1 MKVNLAYQVK
11 KLVGLIS
18 INYKIA
24 PLEIREKFYFDNSE
38 KIVFNNLLKKKVGVE
53 GLMMIS
59 TCNRTEI
66 YFEFENHVGEEKKF
80 LHTIVKEL
88 VDFKGYKDSLSP
100 YLNNLT
106 GSYNVANHLF
116 RLVSGLESMII
127 GEFQIVEQLKDA
139 YYFSKKHKMLGPIL
153 GRMIQKSLETG
164 KYIRTNTDIGRGAV
178 SVSYAAVEQI
188 TKKYDLSESNF
199 MCVGLGETSKL
210 SIRHLHRKNIKNIK
224 ITNRTESKSTDFCK
238 ELGYES
244 IKFRNFKN
252 EIKNCDVV
260 IFSTSSR
267 NTLLSKSD
275 LLEIMNG
282 REKKLL
288 LVDLSVPRNL
298 SSDLYG
304 LENVEVI
311 NVDNLKDAVNEN
323 YKKRKG
329 EIIKAELYIEEFLVE
344 FDDWTNARSLRP
356 SILSLKKQVR
366 ELIVNETLNNIED
379 YYSEQKNG
387 DDLNSHL
394 SKVYDKFS
402 NNLVKK
408 IKKASNNGKDERAIE
423 IINQIFLNEK

>member
-1 MKVNLAYQVK
+1 M
-11 KLVGLIS
+11 VGLIS

-38 KIVFNNLLKKKVGVE
+38 KIVFNNLLKKRVGVE
-53 GLMMIS
+53 GLIIIS

-66 YFEFENHVGEEKKF
+66 YFEFENHVGQEKKF

-88 VDFKGYKDSLSP
+88 VEFKVYKDSLSP

-106 GSYNVANHLF
+106 GSYDVANHLF

-188 TKKYDLSESNF
+188 TKKYNLLESKF
-199 MCVGLGETSKL
+199 LCVGMGETSKL
-210 SIRHLHRKNIKNIK
+210 SIRHLHQKNIKNIK
-224 ITNRTESKSTDFCK
+224 ITNRTESKSTEFCK
-238 ELGYES
+238 ELGYEFV
-244 IKFRNFKN
+244 KFENFKN
-252 EIKNCDVV
+252 EIENCDVV
-260 IFSTSSR
+260 IFSTGSKK
-267 NTLLSKSD
+267 TLLNKSD
-275 LLEIMNG
+275 LDKIMS
-282 REKKLL
+282 RRKKNLL

-298 SSDLYG
+298 SSDLYNIKNI
-304 LENVEVI
+304 EII
-311 NVDNLKDAVNEN
+311 NIDNLKDAVNEN

-344 FDDWTNARSLRP
+344 FDDWTNTRLLRP

-366 ELIVNETLNNIED
+366 DLIVNETLNNIED
-379 YYSEQKNG
+379 YYNDQKNG
-387 DDLNSHL
+387 EDLNSHL
-394 SKVYDKFS
+394 NKVYDKFS
-402 NNLVKK
+402 SNLVKK
-408 IKKASNNGKDERAIE
+408 IKKASNNGKDEKAIE
-423 IINQIFLNEK
+423 IINQIFLNEQ

>member
-1 MKVNLAYQVK
+1 M
-11 KLVGLIS
+11 VGLIS

-38 KIVFNNLLKKKVGVE
+38 KIVFNNLLKKRVGVE
-53 GLMMIS
+53 GLIIIS

-66 YFEFENHVGEEKKF
+66 YFEFENHVGQEKKF

-88 VDFKGYKDSLSP
+88 VEFKVYKDSLSP

-106 GSYNVANHLF
+106 GSYDVANHLF

-164 KYIRTNTDIGRGAV
+164 KYIRTNTDIGKGAV

-188 TKKYDLSESNF
+188 TKKYDLLESKF
-199 MCVGLGETSKL
+199 LCVGLGETSKL
-210 SIRHLHRKNIKNIK
+210 SIRHLHKKNIKNIK
-224 ITNRTESKSTDFCK
+224 ITNRTESKSTEFCK
-238 ELGYES
+238 ELGYEFV
-244 IKFRNFKN
+244 KFEDFKN
-252 EIKNCDVV
+252 EIENCDVV
-260 IFSTSSR
+260 IFSTGSKK
-267 NTLLSKSD
+267 TLLNKSD
-275 LLEIMNG
+275 IDKIML
-282 REKKLL
+282 RRKKNLL

-298 SSDLYG
+298 SSDLYNI
-304 LENVEVI
+304 ENIEII
-311 NVDNLKDAVNEN
+311 NIDNLKDAVNEN

-344 FDDWTNARSLRP
+344 FDDWTNTRLLRP

-366 ELIVNETLNNIED
+366 DLIVNETLNNIED
-379 YYSEQKNG
+379 YYNDQKNG
-387 DDLNSHL
+387 EDLNSHL
-394 SKVYDKFS
+394 NKVYDKFS
-402 NNLVKK
+402 SNLVKK
-408 IKKASNNGKDERAIE
+408 IKKASNNGKDEKAIE